1 MIAETLSLTHFLVPV
16 SAIFCYQ
23 CATDQ
28 PPSSDDRC
36 GTRGSFRP
44 DEHAVVDCGR
54 DEATSPGQ
62 MCLKYTELS
71 PRAFIRDKRWKS
83 VIRRCA
89 QVSSRGQLQGCDW
102 GYDSNG
108 SIHIFQ

>member
-1 MIAETLSLTHFLVPV
+1 
-16 SAIFCYQ
+16 
-23 CATDQ
+23 
-28 PPSSDDRC
+28 
-36 GTRGSFRP
+36 
-44 DEHAVVDCGR
+44 
-54 DEATSPGQ
+54 

-102 GYDSNG
+102 GYDSRGTYWEQCYCTQDGCN
-108 SIHIFQ
+108 SVSRLHIARPLFLLVPALFWFLSLHSRQL